1 MKLDTPAFSRRTF
14 LRGVGACIA
23 LPTLDSLFSGGKLR
37 AAGAA
42 VGKNAPL
49 AVTGSGMPLRMAFI
63 QFANGANQERWAPK
77 GEGREFVLNETF
89 APMQELKDKFQIISN
104 LHHNQAKN
112 LGDGPG
118 DHARAGAA
126 FLTGVHAWKTLGAKL
141 KLGVSVDQVAAEQ
154 IGHLTRID
162 SLQLG
167 TEPSRLYGSCDTGY
181 PCAYQ
186 YNLSWASET
195 TPLPPEV
202 NPRLV
207 FERLFGNADAGG
219 AAEAAARLA
228 RRKSV
233 LDFVLDDVNRLN
245 QRLGRNDRAKVDEY
259 LGAVRKLEQ
268 QIEKAERF
276 RTPTSGGRAAP
287 DESTSDHKE
296 HVEIMYELIALA
308 FQTDSTRI
316 VTFPVAWEGSNR
328 PFLELDIPEGHH
340 YLTHH
345 SGNQEKIL
353 KVAKIE
359 KWYMER
365 FAHFVR
371 RLDAMKEPD
380 GTSVLHNSMIVYGS
394 AVGDGNRH
402 NHDELPVVL
411 AGRGGGA
418 VHAGR
423 HFQLRDSTPMTN
435 LYLAM
440 LDRMGVPARQIG
452 DSTGRLENV

>member
-1 MKLDTPAFSRRTF
+1 MKLDTPAVSRRTF

-23 LPTLDSLFSGGKLR
+23 LPTLGSLLPGNKLM
-37 AAGAA
+37 AAGASA
-42 VGKNAPL
+42 SAPT
-49 AVTGSGMPLRMAFI
+49 AVTPSGMPMRMAFI
-63 QFANGANQERWAPK
+63 QFANGANRDRWMPK
-77 GEGREFVLNETF
+77 GVGRDYELNETF
-89 APMQELKDKFQIISN
+89 APMADLKDKFQVISN
-104 LHHNQAKN
+104 LHQNQAMN

-126 FLTGVHAWKTLGAKL
+126 FLTGVHAWKTNGAKL
-141 KLGVSVDQVAAEQ
+141 KLGVSVDQIAAER

-167 TEPSRLYGSCDTGY
+167 TEESRLYGSCDTGY

-202 NPRLV
+202 NPRRV

-219 AAEAAARLA
+219 SAEAAARLA

-233 LDFVLDDVNRLN
+233 LDFLVDDVKRLNNRLA
-245 QRLGRNDRAKVDEY
+245 RYDRAKVDEY
-259 LGAVRKLEQ
+259 LTAVRKLET
-268 QIEKAERF
+268 QIQKAERF
-276 RTPTSGGRAAP
+276 RTPTAP
-287 DESTSDHKE
+287 NGDVPGENVPDHKE

-308 FQTDSTRI
+308 FQTDSTRV

-328 PFLELDIPEGHH
+328 PFLEIGIPEGHH

-345 SGNQEKIL
+345 SGNEEKIL

-365 FAHFVR
+365 FATFLR
-371 RLDAMKEPD
+371 RLDEMKDPD
-380 GTSVLHNSMIVYGS
+380 GSSVLHNSMIVYGS
-394 AVGDGNRH
+394 AVGDGNLH
-402 NHDELPVVL
+402 NHDDLPVLL
-411 AGRGGGA
+411 AGAGGGS
-418 VHAGR
+418 VQAGR
-423 HFQLRDSTPMTN
+423 HFQLKDSTPMTN
-435 LYLAM
+435 LYLGL
-440 LDRMGVPARQIG
+440 LDRMGVPAQHIG

>member
-1 MKLDTPAFSRRTF
+1 MKPDSSALSRRRF

-23 LPTLDSLFSGGKLR
+23 LPSLESMLR
-37 AAGAA
+37 GRLLAAGAEA
-42 VGKNAPL
+42 KPAPL
-49 AVTGSGMPLRMAFI
+49 AVTPSGMPLRMAFI
-63 QFANGANQERWAPK
+63 QFANGANMERWTPK
-77 GEGREFVLNETF
+77 GEGGELALNETF
-89 APMQELKDKFQIISN
+89 EPMHDLRNRFQIISN
-104 LHHNQAKN
+104 LNHNQAKN

-141 KLGVSVDQVAAEQ
+141 KLGVSVDQIAAEK

-167 TEPSRLYGSCDTGY
+167 TEESRLYGSCDTGY

-202 NPRLV
+202 NPRRV

-233 LDFVLDDVNRLN
+233 LDFVLDDVKRLN
-245 QRLGRNDRAKVDEY
+245 AGLGRNDRAKVDEY

-268 QIEKAERF
+268 QIQKAERF
-276 RTPTSGGRAAP
+276 RTPAAP
-287 DESTSDHKE
+287 AGELPGESYTDHRE

-308 FQTDSTRI
+308 FQTDSTRV

-328 PFLELDIPEGHH
+328 PFLDLGITEGHH

-345 SGNQEKIL
+345 SGSQEKIL

-365 FAHFVR
+365 FAAFLR
-371 RLDAMKEPD
+371 RLDAMKDPD
-380 GTSVLHNSMIVYGS
+380 GSSVLHNSMIVYGS

-411 AGRGGGA
+411 AGTGGGT

-435 LYLAM
+435 LFLAM
-440 LDRMGVPARQIG
+440 LDRAGVPARQIG

>member
-1 MKLDTPAFSRRTF
+1 
-14 LRGVGACIA
+14 
-23 LPTLDSLFSGGKLR
+23 
-37 AAGAA
+37 
-42 VGKNAPL
+42 
-49 AVTGSGMPLRMAFI
+49 
-63 QFANGANQERWAPK
+63 
-77 GEGREFVLNETF
+77 
-89 APMQELKDKFQIISN
+89 
-104 LHHNQAKN
+104 
-112 LGDGPG
+112 
-118 DHARAGAA
+118 
-126 FLTGVHAWKTLGAKL
+126 
-141 KLGVSVDQVAAEQ
+141 
-154 IGHLTRID
+154 
-162 SLQLG
+162 
-167 TEPSRLYGSCDTGY
+167 
-181 PCAYQ
+181 
-186 YNLSWASET
+186 
-195 TPLPPEV
+195 V

-219 AAEAAARLA
+219 GAEAAARLV

-233 LDFVLDDVNRLN
+233 LDFVLDDVKRLN
-245 QRLGRNDRAKVDEY
+245 SRLGRADRAKVDEY

-276 RTPTSGGRAAP
+276 RQPTTDRDAP
-287 DESTSDHKE
+287 GENYSDHRD

-328 PFLELDIPEGHH
+328 PFLELGIAEGHH

-345 SGNQEKIL
+345 SGNEEKIL

-359 KWYMER
+359 RWYMER
-365 FAHFVR
+365 FATFMR
-371 RLDAMKEPD
+371 RLDAMKDPD
-380 GTSVLHNSMIVYGS
+380 GNSVLHNSMIVYGS

-411 AGRGGGA
+411 AGAGGGA

-423 HFQLRDSTPMTN
+423 HFQLHDSTPMTN

-440 LDRMGVPARQIG
+440 LDRMGVPAQQFG

>member
-1 MKLDTPAFSRRTF
+1 MNPDAPALSRRTF

-23 LPTLDSLFSGGKLR
+23 LPTLESVLPGNGLF
-37 AAGAA
+37 AATPS
-42 VGKNAPL
+42 APAL
-49 AVTGSGMPLRMAFI
+49 AVTPSGMPLRMAFI
-63 QFANGANQERWAPK
+63 QFANGANQERWMPK
-77 GEGREFVLNETF
+77 GEGREYDLNETF
-89 APMQELKDKFQIISN
+89 APMRDLKDKFQVISN

-126 FLTGVHAWKTLGAKL
+126 FLTGVHAWKTNGAKL
-141 KLGVSVDQVAAEQ
+141 KLGVSVDQVAAEK

-167 TEPSRLYGSCDTGY
+167 TEASRLYGSCDTGY

-186 YNLSWASET
+186 YNLSWSSET

-207 FERLFGNADAGG
+207 FERLFGNADAGV
-219 AAEAAARLA
+219 AAESAARLA

-233 LDFVLDDVNRLN
+233 LDFVLEDVKRLN
-245 QRLGRNDRAKVDEY
+245 TRLGRNDRVKVDEY
-259 LGAVRKLEQ
+259 LGAVRRLEQ

-276 RTPTSGGRAAP
+276 KLPTADRDAP
-287 DESTSDHKE
+287 EENYSDHKE

-328 PFLELDIPEGHH
+328 PFLELGIPEGHH

-365 FAHFVR
+365 FATLLR

-394 AVGDGNRH
+394 AVGDGDRH
-402 NHDELPVVL
+402 NHDELPVLL
-411 AGRGGGA
+411 AGAGGSL
-418 VHAGR
+418 VHSGR
-423 HFQLRDSTPMTN
+423 HYQLRDSTPMTN
-435 LYLAM
+435 LYLAL
-440 LDRMGVPARQIG
+440 LDRMGVPAQQIG

>member
-1 MKLDTPAFSRRTF
+1 MKFATPALSRRTF

-23 LPTLDSLFSGGKLR
+23 LPTLESLLSGGNLF
-37 AAGAA
+37 AAGAG
-42 VGKNAPL
+42 GKTAPL
-49 AVTGSGMPLRMAFI
+49 AVTPSGMPLRMAFI
-63 QFANGANQERWAPK
+63 QFANGANQERWMPK
-77 GEGREFVLNETF
+77 GAGSDYELNETF
-89 APMQELKDKFQIISN
+89 APVNELKDKFQVISN

-126 FLTGVHAWKTLGAKL
+126 FLTGVHAWKTNGAKL
-141 KLGVSVDQVAAEQ
+141 KLGVSVDQIAAEK
-154 IGHLTRID
+154 IGDLTRID

-167 TEPSRLYGSCDTGY
+167 TEPGRLYGSCDTGY

-207 FERLFGNADAGG
+207 FERLFGSADAGG
-219 AAEAAARLA
+219 ATEAAARLA

-233 LDFVLDDVNRLN
+233 IDFVLDDVKRLN
-245 QRLGRNDRAKVDEY
+245 TRLGRNDRAKVDEY
-259 LGAVRKLEQ
+259 LGAVRKLER

-276 RTPTSGGRAAP
+276 RLPAAQGDAP
-287 DESTSDHKE
+287 AESYAEHRE

-308 FQTDSTRI
+308 FETDSTRV

-328 PFLELDIPEGHH
+328 PFLELGILEGHH

-345 SGNQEKIL
+345 SGNEEKIL

-359 KWYMER
+359 RWYMER
-365 FAHFVR
+365 FATFLR
-371 RLDAMKEPD
+371 RLDAMKDPD
-380 GTSVLHNSMIVYGS
+380 GTSVLQNSMIVYGS

-411 AGRGGGA
+411 AGGGGGT

-423 HFQLRDSTPMTN
+423 HFRLKDSTPMTN

-440 LDRMGVPARQIG
+440 LDRMGVPARQFG